1 MGTKNRPAPHDC
13 YALAEGDEPL
23 FVLLARDVHA
33 PFLVRAWADMREASG
48 ESPDKVE
55 EARSAADA
63 MVRWRRTKRSRE
75 PMGDAAAA
83 ELLSRG
89 LTVGQHVAASGRG
102 GHDAVHPE
110 GGADPAWD
118 AASLDE
124 VLGDL
129 PDWQEPTEDGERAA
143 SAAAEDKPQPAANAP
158 VIDVEGHPSG
168 PLAPPAKDGAS
179 SAPSPPRA
187 PHGVPIANVVELPDP
202 ETLARITAKEPL
214 KESTKP
220 PSIPPKPV
228 LPPGSVEREVLFE
241 GWVTLGAPGELLL
254 RRVSEHVFE
263 PATMTSNAPGLGFAV
278 LTDFRVGNQRLL
290 YGPSPAD
297 PSTHDF
303 YQQDLYE
310 YCAKGA
316 GRTGVRS
323 PRVAPSSAITLVVW
337 YTGQVPDGYAFGAAT
352 ELKIRLRGAATDR
365 RML

>member
-102 GHDAVHPE
+102 GHDAVLPE
-110 GGADPAWD
+110 GGANPAWD
-118 AASLDE
+118 AAGLDE
-124 VLGDL
+124 VLRDL
-129 PDWQEPTEDGERAA
+129 PDWQEPTEDGNGEPTA
-143 SAAAEDKPQPAANAP
+143 SAAVEDKPQPAANAP
-158 VIDVEGHPSG
+158 VIDVEGSASEGINAPRG
-168 PLAPPAKDGAS
+168 APLANAMD
-179 SAPSPPRA
+179 
-187 PHGVPIANVVELPDP
+187 LPDP
-202 ETLARITAKEPL
+202 ETLARVTAKETPL
-214 KESTKP
+214 ESPKLP
-220 PSIPPKPV
+220 LAAPPKPA
-228 LPPGSVEREVLFE
+228 LPPGSVEREVVFE
-241 GWVTLGAPGELLL
+241 GWVTLGAPGEVLL

-263 PATMTSNAPGLGFAV
+263 PRTMSSNAPGLGFAV